1 MKAKQKNVLENTIP
15 VFAGSYMIIVF
26 LIGMALSNPGNYL
39 GGNAVSRNI
48 AFYNICV
55 INTYKVFFI
64 IDSIFSKNLFQVKS
78 YFFII
83 IFSIITYCLCITEA
97 IIAVNIPL
105 SNITYYILII
115 ISLLIEFGFYIYK
128 LKDFIK
134 EYEWLYFKR
143 IGSNYLLTDA
153 YKLRQQSIVIFKMF
167 CFNVLYSFSSLLDGS
182 SLSVGLILIVLAE
195 IVLSLIIIFI
205 NSVFRY
211 EESKFIRYCEF
222 FILITILLLQIIDVF
237 DFSLNFDSNR
247 AQKM

>member
-143 IGSNYLLTDA
+143 IGSNYLLTGK
-153 YKLRQQSIVIFKMF
+153 YFF
-167 CFNVLYSFSSLLDGS
+167 
-182 SLSVGLILIVLAE
+182 LI
-195 IVLSLIIIFI
+195 
-205 NSVFRY
+205 
-211 EESKFIRYCEF
+211 
-222 FILITILLLQIIDVF
+222 
-237 DFSLNFDSNR
+237 
-247 AQKM
+247 